1 MAPRLVLASP
11 ASSAASAIRERRAR
25 SRALLRAVSPARLGG
40 AAPARAIAPSF
51 ARRRPRLLLLPR
63 RGSSPPPA
71 PRASPP
77 EDEDRFPRLPGEE
90 DDAAADDDDAPP
102 PGMSREAADL
112 LNLLVLTGGVKGSLA
127 VVLGALV
134 GINSL
139 SAIHPDLPSTQHGLL
154 FAAPVAL
161 ADLIVML
168 PRWGGAPDEKTTDKN
183 PSSSSS
189 SFLSK
194 TRRALAKY
202 QREEALSNPCRSMPA
217 WQDAL
222 VAAVARLTEEMLER
236 AVVLGFIAAWV
247 ADRAVEAGAEPY
259 DVEAPARW
267 VAVAAAAAYLEIRLR
282 RDAARRKSAVRAFR
296 VERGPDGKQKM
307 IPMDEEEIEATMMGM
322 KMKKKKGGGGGEG
335 GGASSSGGSSEKET
349 TEKGKGE
356 LPNINAG
363 APKLVMAPGQLDG
376 EDPLGAL
383 GFTRD
388 AKVLFDGARS
398 RLTLLAQSACF
409 ATSAGGNL
417 WAPIAGGLA
426 CDVLFIWYQR
436 VALGRFFEEAGI
448 EPGDAT
454 GKARDAL
461 VEKAQVT
468 LLRRDLDRRRKKL
481 AGRLMESVETS
492 TAEGAKD
499 FNVAMRATVKA
510 VREARGIEE
519 EDALTEVLDRIHR
532 KFPPGDLAGMDEG
545 ESVAR
550 MCEVLSEIEADIRG
564 EAEEGPNAIGEGAGG
579 AETRPDDETATEEAF
594 EASSEG
600 SEEDSE
606 SGDKRDAGRSPS
618 DSSAS
623 DSPLDEAPTSEASE
637 ASEASA
643 LDAGAI
649 GSKAVT
655 LTDLASLARST
666 NVPEPRSIWD
676 EAREE
681 REAEERE
688 ARERARA
695 EEAAEEEARAEAI
708 RGKNATWDALDA
720 LTKSVDERLREEE
733 ERTGER

>member
-1 MAPRLVLASP
+1 
-11 ASSAASAIRERRAR
+11 
-25 SRALLRAVSPARLGG
+25 
-40 AAPARAIAPSF
+40 
-51 ARRRPRLLLLPR
+51 
-63 RGSSPPPA
+63 
-71 PRASPP
+71 
-77 EDEDRFPRLPGEE
+77 
-90 DDAAADDDDAPP
+90 
-102 PGMSREAADL
+102 MSREAADL

-139 SAIHPDLPSTQHGLL
+139 SSIHPDLPSTQHGLL

-168 PRWGGAPDEKTTDKN
+168 PRWGGAPDEKTTN
-183 PSSSSS
+183 EPSSSS
-189 SFLSK
+189 FGSK

-322 KMKKKKGGGGGEG
+322 KMKKGGGEG
-335 GGASSSGGSSEKET
+335 GGSSGGSSEKET
-349 TEKGKGE
+349 TEKGELGKGE
-356 LPNINAG
+356 LPNNAG

-448 EPGDAT
+448 DPGDAT

-510 VREARGIEE
+510 VREARGIAE

-550 MCEVLSEIEADIRG
+550 MREVLSEIEADIRG
-564 EAEEGPNAIGEGAGG
+564 ETEEGPNAIGEGAGG
-579 AETRPDDETATEEAF
+579 AETRPDEDAATEEAF

-606 SGDKRDAGRSPS
+606 SGDERDAGRSSS

-623 DSPLDEAPTSEASE
+623 DSPLDEAPTEDASEDSE

-681 REAEERE
+681 REAEARE

>member
-25 SRALLRAVSPARLGG
+25 SPALRAVSPARLGG

-139 SAIHPDLPSTQHGLL
+139 SSIHPDLPSTQHGLL

-168 PRWGGAPDEKTTDKN
+168 PRWGGAPDEKKATDKN

-189 SFLSK
+189 SFGSK
-194 TRRALAKY
+194 TRRALTKY

-322 KMKKKKGGGGGEG
+322 KMKKKKKGGGAEEG
-335 GGASSSGGSSEKET
+335 GG
-349 TEKGKGE
+349 
-356 LPNINAG
+356 LPLPG
-363 APKLVMAPGQLDG
+363 A
-376 EDPLGAL
+376 
-383 GFTRD
+383 
-388 AKVLFDGARS
+388 
-398 RLTLLAQSACF
+398 
-409 ATSAGGNL
+409 
-417 WAPIAGGLA
+417 
-426 CDVLFIWYQR
+426 
-436 VALGRFFEEAGI
+436 
-448 EPGDAT
+448 
-454 GKARDAL
+454 
-461 VEKAQVT
+461 
-468 LLRRDLDRRRKKL
+468 LLRRRRRKK
-481 AGRLMESVETS
+481 GKGSFR
-492 TAEGAKD
+492 
-499 FNVAMRATVKA
+499 
-510 VREARGIEE
+510 IPP
-519 EDALTEVLDRIHR
+519 AL
-532 KFPPGDLAGMDEG
+532 P
-545 ESVAR
+545 
-550 MCEVLSEIEADIRG
+550 
-564 EAEEGPNAIGEGAGG
+564 
-579 AETRPDDETATEEAF
+579 
-594 EASSEG
+594 
-600 SEEDSE
+600 
-606 SGDKRDAGRSPS
+606 
-618 DSSAS
+618 
-623 DSPLDEAPTSEASE
+623 
-637 ASEASA
+637 
-643 LDAGAI
+643 
-649 GSKAVT
+649 
-655 LTDLASLARST
+655 
-666 NVPEPRSIWD
+666 W
-676 EAREE
+676 
-681 REAEERE
+681 
-688 ARERARA
+688 
-695 EEAAEEEARAEAI
+695 
-708 RGKNATWDALDA
+708 
-720 LTKSVDERLREEE
+720 
-733 ERTGER
+733 

>member
-1 MAPRLVLASP
+1 M
-11 ASSAASAIRERRAR
+11 
-25 SRALLRAVSPARLGG
+25 
-40 AAPARAIAPSF
+40 
-51 ARRRPRLLLLPR
+51 
-63 RGSSPPPA
+63 
-71 PRASPP
+71 
-77 EDEDRFPRLPGEE
+77 
-90 DDAAADDDDAPP
+90 
-102 PGMSREAADL
+102 
-112 LNLLVLTGGVKGSLA
+112 
-127 VVLGALV
+127 
-134 GINSL
+134 
-139 SAIHPDLPSTQHGLL
+139 
-154 FAAPVAL
+154 
-161 ADLIVML
+161 
-168 PRWGGAPDEKTTDKN
+168 
-183 PSSSSS
+183 
-189 SFLSK
+189 
-194 TRRALAKY
+194 
-202 QREEALSNPCRSMPA
+202 
-217 WQDAL
+217 
-222 VAAVARLTEEMLER
+222 
-236 AVVLGFIAAWV
+236 
-247 ADRAVEAGAEPY
+247 
-259 DVEAPARW
+259 
-267 VAVAAAAAYLEIRLR
+267 AAAAAYLEIRLR

-322 KMKKKKGGGGGEG
+322 KMKKKKGGGRGG

-349 TEKGKGE
+349 TEKGELGKGE
-356 LPNINAG
+356 LPKNAG
-363 APKLVMAPGQLDG
+363 APLVMAPGQLDG

-510 VREARGIEE
+510 VREARGIAE

-550 MCEVLSEIEADIRG
+550 MREVLSEIEADIRG

-579 AETRPDDETATEEAF
+579 AETRPDEDAATEEAS

-600 SEEDSE
+600 GEEDSE
-606 SGDKRDAGRSPS
+606 SGDERDAGRSSS

-623 DSPLDEAPTSEASE
+623 NSPLDEAPTSEASE
-637 ASEASA
+637 DSEASEAPA

-681 REAEERE
+681 REAEARE